1 MNGKRELMTSPCLF
15 QLPIDVF
22 NNYFSLGFDAHV
34 TLEFHECR
42 GVLTHECNLNLVYEV
57 KVCILY
63 IKSAVCERIQI
74 SEMLF
79 CFLRG

>member
-1 MNGKRELMTSPCLF
+1 MSSQCLF

-42 GVLTHECNLNLVYEV
+42 GVLPHSCNLNLVYEV
-57 KVCILY
+57 KVCILC
-63 IKSAVCERIQI
+63 IKSVVCERIQI
-74 SEMLF
+74 SKDVVLF
-79 CFLRG
+79 PQRLNQNG